1 VTDAIFWEWVSIA
14 IRWLH
19 VIAGIAWIGSSF
31 YFIALDLSLKRR
43 EGLPEGAGGETW
55 QVHGGGFYNM
65 VKYMVAPSRMP
76 EELTWFK
83 WEAYGTWLSGMA
95 LLIVVYYMAADLYMI
110 DPAVMDL
117 SPLMAIVISLV
128 GLALGWLI
136 YDGLC
141 RSPLGKNDVAL
152 AGVGF
157 VFLIVLA
164 IIFAQ
169 IFSGRGAFTQMGV
182 IVGSMM
188 VGNVFFII
196 IPNQRKVVADLIA
209 GKDPDP
215 ALGMAAKQRSLHNNY
230 LTLPVVFVMIA
241 GHYPLVFASR
251 WAWLIFAVV
260 VVMGAVI
267 RHFFNQKHK
276 GEPEPW
282 WTWGVATACMI
293 AIVWLSAQT
302 APRQIEAAAFDGHQ
316 PAEVGE
322 IVMNRC
328 SMCHAAEPVW
338 EGITVA
344 PKGVVL
350 ETPDQIHRNA
360 NAIAMQSVLTEAM
373 PPGNITQISEEERL
387 LLAAWIAAGAPEW

>member
-1 VTDAIFWEWVSIA
+1 MTDAIFWEWVSMA

-31 YFIALDLSLKRR
+31 YFIGLDLSLKRR

-65 VKYMVAPSRMP
+65 VKYMVAPARMP

-83 WEAYGTWLSGMA
+83 WEAYTTWLSGMA

-117 SPLMAIVISLV
+117 SPWMAITISLV
-128 GLALGWLI
+128 GLAAGWLI

-157 VFLIVLA
+157 IFLIVLA
-164 IIFAQ
+164 YIFAQ

-215 ALGMAAKQRSLHNNY
+215 SLGVAAKQRSLHNNY

-241 GHYPLVFASR
+241 GHYPLVFAS
-251 WAWLIFAVV
+251 AYGWLIFAVV
-260 VVMGAVI
+260 LVMGAFI
-267 RHFFNQKHK
+267 RHFFNEKHK
-276 GEPEPW
+276 GNPAPW

-302 APRQIEAAAFDGHQ
+302 APRQVEAAAFEGHE

-322 IVMNRC
+322 IVQNRC

-344 PKGVVL
+344 PRGVIL

-360 NAIAMQSVLTEAM
+360 NAIAMQSVLT
-373 PPGNITQISEEERL
+373 
-387 LLAAWIAAGAPEW
+387 